1 MTARH
6 RASGAPPAVRT
17 PLRRTVGAVGSG
29 GLALLLL
36 TAALLVGP
44 LPVAA
49 AQDRAPSGTLV
60 RLAQL
65 TPSPPSV
72 ELVVSSVANP
82 RESVLA
88 ATLRYGDVLA
98 YRAVEPGE
106 YVATMRPAGSTAPPA
121 VSRNLTVQ
129 PGTAYTVASVR
140 HTKTP
145 DDLGVFTD
153 DLTPPPPD
161 RARVRVINAVPP
173 APQLDVRDADARPV
187 ALAVPHTQASPYR
200 EVTPGATR
208 WTVGPPSGATTP
220 LPVTV
225 APNQVASVVLTADG
239 GGPRATVVVDAGG
252 PATVPPGPVHA
263 GFGGAAGAPPG
274 GAVSSAVL
282 TVLAAVAAGASVR
295 LARRAG

>member
-6 RASGAPPAVRT
+6 RAAGAPPPRR
-17 PLRRTVGAVGSG
+17 PLRRAVGAVASG
-29 GLALLLL
+29 GVALLLL

-49 AQDRAPSGTLV
+49 AQTAPPTATLL

-88 ATLRYGDVLA
+88 ATLRYGEVVA
-98 YRAVEPGE
+98 YRAVEPGD
-106 YVATMRPAGSTAPPA
+106 YVVTMRPAGSTAPPA
-121 VSRNLTVQ
+121 VSRNVTVEA
-129 PGTAYTVASVR
+129 GTVSTVASVR

-153 DLTPPPPD
+153 DLTPPAPD
-161 RARVRVINAVPP
+161 RARVRVINAVPS

-187 ALAVPHTQASPYR
+187 ALALPHPQASPYR

-208 WTVGPPSGATTP
+208 WTVGPPSGETTP
-220 LPVTV
+220 LVVTL
-225 APNQVASVVLTADG
+225 APNQVASVVLTGDG
-239 GGPRATVVVDAGG
+239 DGPRATVVVDAGG

-263 GFGGAAGAPPG
+263 GLGGAAGTPPG
-274 GAVSSAVL
+274 ATVGSAVL
-282 TVLAAVAAGASVR
+282 TVLAALAAGVSVR